1 MQRILSFEQSPPL
14 SVPMRFFL
22 TAPVFAAVAGCIVF
36 WYGPQA
42 LDSRWS
48 PITLALTHLLTLGFV
63 TMSMVGALLQLLHV
77 VAGVEVP
84 YVRFTAGLVHVLLVI
99 GTIVFVAAFLSSEPV
114 MFRIALF
121 ILLAAFTWLV
131 GASMY
136 GLLGVEVNSA
146 TLRAIFLSL
155 LGLGFA
161 AALGVT
167 LACVFG
173 WGVALP
179 FMLLGDLHVAWGLL
193 GWVGLLV
200 IGVAYQVVP
209 MFQVTPLYPP
219 FVTKI
224 LAPVL
229 FLLLCLWSVAATIV
243 LPVMFNWLPT
253 MLSTLLAAGYMI
265 FSVMTIHLLWQRKRK
280 TTDTTTLFW
289 LTGLI
294 SLLGGAGLWLMGT
307 IIPGIRE
314 APSYPLALGI
324 LFLVGFAYST
334 INGML
339 YKIVPFLVWYHLQN
353 QMAEASMKAGMK
365 VPNVRQII
373 ADRMTRNQFFMH
385 LAALVLL
392 VGATVWPDRI
402 ARPAAVAL
410 VASSMW
416 LWLNLANATRI
427 YRNRLNSNGNLLQEK
442 TITV

>member
-14 SVPMRFFL
+14 SVPLRFFL
-22 TAPVFAAVAGCIVF
+22 TAPVFAIVAGCIVF

-48 PITLALTHLLTLGFV
+48 PITLALTHFLTLGFV
-63 TMSMVGALLQLLHV
+63 TMSMIGALLQLLHV

-84 YVRFTAGLVHVLLVI
+84 YVRFTAGLVHILLVI
-99 GTIVFVAAFLSSEPV
+99 GTIVFVAAFLSSAPM
-114 MFRIALF
+114 MFRIALVF
-121 ILLAAFTWLV
+121 LLAAFSWLL
-131 GASMY
+131 GASLY
-136 GLLGVEVNSA
+136 GLSGVEISSA
-146 TLRAIFLSL
+146 TLQAIFLSL
-155 LGLGFA
+155 LGLAFA
-161 AALGVT
+161 AGLGVT
-167 LACVFG
+167 LSGVFG
-173 WGVALP
+173 WGIALP
-179 FMLLGDLHVAWGLL
+179 FMLLGNLHVAWGLL

-219 FVTKI
+219 FATKT

-229 FLLLCLWSVAATIV
+229 FLLLCLWSIATTIL
-243 LPVMFNWLPT
+243 LPVTLNWLPT
-253 MLSTLLAAGYMI
+253 MLSILLAAGYMI
-265 FSVMTIHLLWQRKRK
+265 FSAMTIHLLWQRKRK
-280 TTDTTTLFW
+280 TTDATTLFW

-294 SLLGGAGLWLMGT
+294 SLLGGAGLWLMGA
-307 IIPGIRE
+307 IIPSISE
-314 APSYPLALGI
+314 ASSYSLALGI

-353 QMAEASMKAGMK
+353 QMVGMKA
-365 VPNVRQII
+365 PNVRQII
-373 ADRMTRNQFFMH
+373 SDRMARNQFFVH

-416 LWLNLANATRI
+416 LWLNLLNATRI
-427 YRNRLNSNGNLLQEK
+427 YRNRLNAHGNLLQEK
-442 TITV
+442 AITV